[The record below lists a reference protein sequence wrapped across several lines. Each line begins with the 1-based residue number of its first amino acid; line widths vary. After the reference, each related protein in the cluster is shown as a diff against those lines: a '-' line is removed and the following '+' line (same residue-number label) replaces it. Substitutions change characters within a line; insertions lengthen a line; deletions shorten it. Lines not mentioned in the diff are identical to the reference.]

1 MQNIPLTPEQKTFA
15 ADNHGL
21 VYKFLNENQ
30 LPEDEFYDVVIFG
43 YLRAVRRF
51 FVETNLQKY
60 SFSTIAWN
68 CMRVDLFNY
77 NKMHFRKKRN
87 AETISIHLI
96 PHENTLPIEE
106 TLANPDE
113 LMLQLETKLLLHD
126 LAGCISRQQMDMIR
140 LKTSGY
146 SIRDIAHIQKIPMKR
161 VKEALEEV
169 RQILIKLC
177 YE

>member
-30 LPEDEFYDVVIFG
+30 LPEDKFYDVVIFG

-106 TLANPDE
+106 TLAKPDE

-126 LAGCISRQQMDMIR
+126 LAGCISRQQMDMLR

>member
-15 ADNHGL
+15 TDNHGL

-77 NKMHFRKKRN
+77 NKMYFRKKRN

-106 TLANPDE
+106 TLAKPDE

>member
-1 MQNIPLTPEQKTFA
+1 
-15 ADNHGL
+15 
-21 VYKFLNENQ
+21 
-30 LPEDEFYDVVIFG
+30 
-43 YLRAVRRF
+43 
-51 FVETNLQKY
+51 
-60 SFSTIAWN
+60 
-68 CMRVDLFNY
+68 MRVDLFNY

>member
-15 ADNHGL
+15 TDNHGL

-106 TLANPDE
+106 TLAKPDE

-146 SIRDIAHIQKIPMKR
+146 SIRDIAHIQKISMKR

-169 RQILIKLC
+169 RKILIKLC

>member
-126 LAGCISRQQMDMIR
+126 LAGRVSRQQMDMIR

-146 SIRDIAHIQKIPMKR
+146 SIRDIAHIQKIPMKC

>member
-43 YLRAVRRF
+43 YLKAVKEYF
-51 FVETNLQKY
+51 SKDSLHQY
-60 SFSTIAWN
+60 SFATICWKT
-68 CMRVDLFNY
+68 MKQSLYNY
-77 NKMHFRKKRN
+77 HKGLLCQKRN
-87 AETISIHLI
+87 AETISIHLEI
-96 PHENTLPIEE
+96 PNDEFTLEE
-106 TLANPDE
+106 VLAKPDE
-113 LMLQLETKLLLHD
+113 LMLQLETELLLHD
-126 LAGCISRQQMDMIR
+126 LAGRVSRQQMDMIR

-161 VKEALEEV
+161 VKEVLEEV

>member
-15 ADNHGL
+15 TDNHGL

-106 TLANPDE
+106 TLAKPDE

>member
-15 ADNHGL
+15 TDNHGL

-30 LPEDEFYDVVIFG
+30 LPEEEFYDVVIFG

-106 TLANPDE
+106 TLAKPDE
-113 LMLQLETKLLLHD
+113 LMLQLETELLLHD

>member
-1 MQNIPLTPEQKTFA
+1 MQNIPLTPEQRIFA

-21 VYKFLNENQ
+21 IYKFLNENQ

-106 TLANPDE
+106 TLAKPDE

>member
-1 MQNIPLTPEQKTFA
+1 MLKL
-15 ADNHGL
+15 L
-21 VYKFLNENQ
+21 V
-30 LPEDEFYDVVIFG
+30 
-43 YLRAVRRF
+43 
-51 FVETNLQKY
+51 
-60 SFSTIAWN
+60 
-68 CMRVDLFNY
+68 
-77 NKMHFRKKRN
+77 
-87 AETISIHLI
+87 IHLI
-96 PHENTLPIEE
+96 LHENTLPIEE
-106 TLANPDE
+106 TLAKPDE

-126 LAGCISRQQMDMIR
+126 LAGCISRQQMDMLR

>member
-15 ADNHGL
+15 TDNHGL

-106 TLANPDE
+106 TLAKPDE

-126 LAGCISRQQMDMIR
+126 LAGRVSRQQMDMIR

-146 SIRDIAHIQKIPMKR
+146 SIRDIAHIQKIPMKC

>member
-77 NKMHFRKKRN
+77 NKMYFRKKRN

-106 TLANPDE
+106 TLAKPDE

-126 LAGCISRQQMDMIR
+126 LAGRVSRQQMDMIR

-146 SIRDIAHIQKIPMKR
+146 SIRDIAHIQKIPMKC

>member
-106 TLANPDE
+106 TLAKPDE

-126 LAGCISRQQMDMIR
+126 LASCISRQQMDMIR

>member
-1 MQNIPLTPEQKTFA
+1 MQNVPLTPEQKTFA
-15 ADNHGL
+15 TNNHGL

-106 TLANPDE
+106 TLAKPDE

>member
-15 ADNHGL
+15 TDNHGL

-106 TLANPDE
+106 TLAKPDE
-113 LMLQLETKLLLHD
+113 LMLQLETELLLHD

>member
-15 ADNHGL
+15 TDNHGL

-60 SFSTIAWN
+60 SFSSIAWN

-96 PHENTLPIEE
+96 PHENTIPIEE
-106 TLANPDE
+106 TLAKPDE

-126 LAGCISRQQMDMIR
+126 LAGRVSRQQMDMIR

>member
-15 ADNHGL
+15 TDNHGL

-96 PHENTLPIEE
+96 PHENTLPIVE
-106 TLANPDE
+106 TLAKPDE

>member
-15 ADNHGL
+15 TDNHGL

-43 YLRAVRRF
+43 YLR
-51 FVETNLQKY
+51 
-60 SFSTIAWN
+60 
-68 CMRVDLFNY
+68 VDLFNY

-87 AETISIHLI
+87 VETSSIHLI
-96 PHENTLPIEE
+96 PHESILPLEE
-106 TLANPDE
+106 TLTKSDE
-113 LMLQLETKLLLHD
+113 LMLQLETELLLHD
-126 LAGCISRQQMDMIR
+126 LADRVSRQQMDMIR

>member
-15 ADNHGL
+15 TDNHGL

-30 LPEDEFYDVVIFG
+30 LPEGEFYDVVIFG

-106 TLANPDE
+106 TLAKPDE

-126 LAGCISRQQMDMIR
+126 LAGRVSRQQMDMIR